1 MCVIWKTY
9 NLGEVAE
16 LKNGKSRPE
25 KLGAYP
31 VYGGNG
37 ILGYTDKFNVDN
49 ETIIIGRVGA
59 YCGAVYFDSNKS
71 WISDNALY
79 AKTHKGFDS
88 KYLFYLLKYK
98 NPCG

>member
-16 LKNGKSRPE
+16 LKNGKSSAR
-25 KLGAYP
+25 KGRSYP

-49 ETIIIGRVGA
+49 ETIIKGRWSLLWG
-59 YCGAVYFDSNKS
+59 C
-71 WISDNALY
+71 
-79 AKTHKGFDS
+79 
-88 KYLFYLLKYK
+88 LF
-98 NPCG
+98 